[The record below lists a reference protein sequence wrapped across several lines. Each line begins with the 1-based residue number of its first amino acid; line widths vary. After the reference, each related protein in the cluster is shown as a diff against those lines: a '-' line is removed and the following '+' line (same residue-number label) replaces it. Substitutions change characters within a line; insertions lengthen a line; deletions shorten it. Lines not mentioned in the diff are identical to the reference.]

1 MKPKETVWERYYD
14 GNETDNKL
22 VYVVVS
28 KDKYRDK
35 YVLIDVS
42 SGKRKEVASA
52 SDPLKLRSK
61 MVKFKGGK

>member
-1 MKPKETVWERYYD
+1 M
-14 GNETDNKL
+14 
-22 VYVVVS
+22 YVVVS

-35 YVLIDVS
+35 YILIDVS
-42 SGKRKEVASA
+42 EGKRKEVASA